1 MEHNSRE
8 IHIYHADAGAGKTT
22 TMMNIIEKHVNEGVP
37 LNRIAFVTFT
47 RAAANV
53 AKERV
58 CNKFGIN
65 LKDAP
70 HFRTIHSMCFQHLGM
85 HKEQMMDDEKYEDFG
100 TKAGYSFGH
109 MGGKRTLDDVDWTN
123 MQDAQIVAFE
133 QLYRS
138 NRKQAQ
144 WLLDHKIDNLDFTR
158 YCREYVRYKNTFQYK
173 DFTDLLEDYIKQDLW
188 EDVDVA
194 VIDEAQDCSPLQWQ
208 VLFKAFRNA
217 QYVHV
222 CGDEKQCQPAGEP
235 VLCGNSYHQGGYSNY
250 LKYKNIEDLDPAID
264 KLVSMSRKNY
274 GHEWHFTRGH
284 CFQKAVSR
292 YDGTLYCINTGR
304 ELHRYTQYHKCLVR
318 IYLDDSILDKWCVYC
333 MRRGHDYKIG
343 ISQMR
348 GAASNKEF
356 GPTIR
361 MRQENADGAWILRI
375 CDKKEALMYEM
386 LYSYKYGL
394 PQAIFADEK
403 NDWLYQQIDTE
414 RRAAELLA
422 DLGMSF
428 LHPALYYDK
437 VQQLGSCENS
447 TRIGGIV
454 QMYALN
460 LDPRWMDIVQYRK
473 TNRHQKGC
481 AYIPF
486 SVTTEEYHGNVY
498 SLNVE
503 SQTHTY
509 VNGELVTHNCV
520 YGFAGSDS
528 DILLHLRGEQHL
540 LETSYRVPRNI
551 NEFVKKHIVNDMHD
565 ITPTQ
570 CLSTNEGGEIKYITS
585 IREIKHLDSNKSYLF
600 LARNKK
606 FLKKFKEWCEYLCLP
621 YTLFGEPVF
630 SPQEIQQYRDG
641 KTDNWKTD
649 RLNLAR
655 EYYNNGTFYTRPFV
669 RIDTIHGVKGDEADV
684 VVLMSDMSRLTW
696 QDYEDDPNNEHK
708 VFYVACTRARETLY
722 ILEPQTRFYY
732 PYLF

>member
-1 MEHNSRE
+1 MHNSRE

-22 TMMNIIEKHVNEGVP
+22 TMMNIIEKHVQEGIP

-123 MQDAQIVAFE
+123 MQDSQIVAFE

-138 NRKQAQ
+138 NKKQAQ

-173 DFTDLLEDYIKQDLW
+173 DFTDLLEDYISQDLC

-217 QYVHV
+217 KYIHV
-222 CGDEKQCQPAGEP
+222 CGDEKQC
-235 VLCGNSYHQGGYSNY
+235 
-250 LKYKNIEDLDPAID
+250 
-264 KLVSMSRKNY
+264 
-274 GHEWHFTRGH
+274 
-284 CFQKAVSR
+284 
-292 YDGTLYCINTGR
+292 
-304 ELHRYTQYHKCLVR
+304 
-318 IYLDDSILDKWCVYC
+318 
-333 MRRGHDYKIG
+333 
-343 ISQMR
+343 
-348 GAASNKEF
+348 
-356 GPTIR
+356 
-361 MRQENADGAWILRI
+361 
-375 CDKKEALMYEM
+375 
-386 LYSYKYGL
+386 
-394 PQAIFADEK
+394 
-403 NDWLYQQIDTE
+403 
-414 RRAAELLA
+414 
-422 DLGMSF
+422 
-428 LHPALYYDK
+428 
-437 VQQLGSCENS
+437 
-447 TRIGGIV
+447 
-454 QMYALN
+454 
-460 LDPRWMDIVQYRK
+460 
-473 TNRHQKGC
+473 
-481 AYIPF
+481 
-486 SVTTEEYHGNVY
+486 VY
-498 SLNVE
+498 S
-503 SQTHTY
+503 
-509 VNGELVTHNCV
+509 
-520 YGFAGSDS
+520 FAGSDS
-528 DILLHLRGEQHL
+528 DILLHLKGEQHL
-540 LETSYRVPRNI
+540 LETSYRVPVNI
-551 NEFVKKHIVNDMHD
+551 NNFVKQHIVKDMHN

-570 CLSTNEGGEIKYITS
+570 CLSTREGGEIKYLTRMNE
-585 IREIKHLDSNKSYLF
+585 IRHLDSSKTYLF

-606 FLKKFKEWCEYLCLP
+606 FLKKFKEWCEYLCIP

-641 KTDNWKTD
+641 KTDNWSSE

-655 EYYNNGTFYTRPFV
+655 EYYNNGSFYSRPFV
-669 RIDTIHGVKGDEADV
+669 RIDTIHGVKGDEADI

-696 QDYEDDPNNEHK
+696 KEYEDDPNNEHK